1 MAQMLRICFANATV
15 AALGWVD
22 VPQAVAVLWS
32 AAAALVVAFA
42 FFF

>member
-22 VPQAVAVLWS
+22 VAVLWS

-42 FFF
+42 FFL